1 MKSICIALP
10 AKNEEELIEQTI
22 DSVKSYGD
30 VFVFD
35 NCSDDSTKAISKR
48 AGASVI
54 TVTTGGYESVI
65 YSICR
70 FFLNSSYDVL
80 VLVDGDG
87 EVGRYE
93 LGEGLRLLT
102 DYDGVIGSRNTKK
115 RISERIIAKL
125 FQIKL
130 GVDDVFCGFKI
141 LTHNGISDSL
151 PVGTYG
157 TGLLR
162 KSACYL
168 NMPVCV
174 DQRDGTRL
182 GSAWRVQVSIFIG
195 GIRGFLS

>member
-1 MKSICIALP
+1 M
-10 AKNEEELIEQTI
+10 NEEELIEQTI

-35 NCSDDSTKAISKR
+35 NFSDDSTKEISER

-54 TVTTGGYESVI
+54 TVTTGGYESVV

-70 FFLNSSYDVL
+70 FFINSSYDVL
-80 VLVDGDG
+80 VLIDGDG
-87 EVGRYE
+87 EVGRNE
-93 LGEGLRLLT
+93 LGEGLRLLA

-115 RISERIIAKL
+115 RISERIVAKL
-125 FQIKL
+125 FQMKL

-141 LTHNGISDSL
+141 LTHNGISDRL
-151 PVGTYG
+151 LVGTYS
-157 TGLLR
+157 TGLLN

-168 NMPVCV
+168 NIPVCV

-182 GSAWRVQVSIFIG
+182 GSGWRVQMSIFLG